1 MKKKIFIQVLLFILI
16 LLICFFSY
24 NKYFAKKNVI
34 KNNDN
39 QKESTTN
46 DSSNNLIKNLKY
58 DVKFDNNSRYII
70 TSDLSE
76 ITYLDGEEI
85 VLMKVVKAT
94 FQDEKGSILK
104 IIADQALYNN
114 SNYNTNFEKNVN
126 ISYLNEQI
134 KSQKLFLNFDEN
146 IVTISDNIIY
156 EGMQGLMK
164 TDNIEINLVT
174 KNIEIFMNDSQDKV
188 EITSKK

>member
-1 MKKKIFIQVLLFILI
+1 LKKKIIIQVLLFILVI
-16 LLICFFSY
+16 LICLFSY
-24 NKYFAKKNVI
+24 NKYFVNREVPKI
-34 KNNDN
+34 DES
-39 QKESTTN
+39 QKELTTS
-46 DSSNNLIKNLKY
+46 DSPNNLIKNLRY
-58 DVKFDNNSRYII
+58 DVKFDNNTRYII
-70 TSDLSE
+70 NSDLSE

-85 VLMKVVKAT
+85 VLMQAVKAT

-104 IIADQALYNN
+104 IIADKAIYNN
-114 SNYNTNFEKNVN
+114 SNYNTKFEKNVN

-134 KSQKLFLNFDEN
+134 KSEKLLLNFEEN

-164 TDNIEINLVT
+164 TDNIKIDLVT
-174 KNIEIFMNDSQDKV
+174 KNIEIFMNDSKDKV

>member
-1 MKKKIFIQVLLFILI
+1 LKKKIFIQVLLFILI

-46 DSSNNLIKNLKY
+46 DSSNNLIKNLRY

>member
-24 NKYFAKKNVI
+24 NKYFAKKNLI

-46 DSSNNLIKNLKY
+46 DSSNNLIKNLRY